1 MRRYAGIVGVV
12 VMLAASGCLGS
23 GRTGRPAP
31 DVSARSARPAAAP
44 TGRMAVVVRLG
55 LRTTRMPATRRYVL
69 TCGPAGGTMPHAAAA
84 CSAIGDYP
92 GRGRPGAA
100 CFGSEMPPTAA
111 TTLVGTFRRH
121 RLRLAINPDL
131 WCGQT
136 RPVMRDL
143 WTLSTFPCSTI
154 VMHTQNIRP
163 YARFARVTGCARV
176 AA

>member
-1 MRRYAGIVGVV
+1 MEVV
-12 VMLAASGCLGS
+12 VK
-23 GRTGRPAP
+23 
-31 DVSARSARPAAAP
+31 
-44 TGRMAVVVRLG
+44 LG
-55 LRTTRMPATRRYVL
+55 LRTTRLPATRRYVL

-84 CSAIGDYP
+84 CSAIGDYL
-92 GRGRPGAA
+92 GRGSPGAA
-100 CFGSEMPPTAA
+100 CFGPDMPPTAA
-111 TTLVGTFRRH
+111 TTLVGTFRHH

-143 WTLSTFPCSTI
+143 WKLSTFPCSTI

-163 YARFARVTGCARV
+163 YARFATVTGCSRG